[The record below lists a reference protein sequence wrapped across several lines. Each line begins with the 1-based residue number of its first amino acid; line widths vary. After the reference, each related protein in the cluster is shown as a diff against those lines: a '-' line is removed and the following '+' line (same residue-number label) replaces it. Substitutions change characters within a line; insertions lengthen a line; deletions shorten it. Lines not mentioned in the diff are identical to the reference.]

1 MAEPPSDDSLAPPL
15 GRATPYPEHFD
26 PGLLYPMERVAGR
39 SGLLAKGSPRLHG
52 ADLWVAYEL
61 SWLAPGGMPQVA
73 IAEFEVPCDSPRLVE
88 SKSLKLYLNSC
99 NQTVFA
105 GPGAVREQL
114 AADLSA
120 AAGAPVGVRLYSPS
134 GYGRRG
140 LASPPGLCID
150 AAEVAAP
157 PQEPSPECLRTLSGA
172 AVSEVLHSDLLK
184 TNCPVTGQ
192 PDWAT
197 LVVAYRGPPIDRAA
211 LLAYVV
217 SLRRHS
223 DFHEHCVE
231 RIFADLWQR
240 VRPEQLLVA
249 ARYTRRGGIEI
260 NPWRSSR
267 PEATCPVGRLP
278 RQ

>member
-1 MAEPPSDDSLAPPL
+1 
-15 GRATPYPEHFD
+15 
-26 PGLLYPMERVAGR
+26 
-39 SGLLAKGSPRLHG
+39 
-52 ADLWVAYEL
+52 
-61 SWLAPGGMPQVA
+61 MPQVA

-120 AAGAPVGVRLYSPS
+120 AAGAPVGVRLYSLS

>member
-1 MAEPPSDDSLAPPL
+1 MVEPPIDDRCAPPL
-15 GRATPYPEHFD
+15 GRDTPYPERFD
-26 PGLLYPMERVAGR
+26 PGLLYPIERAAGR
-39 SGLLAKGSPRLHG
+39 AELFAPGSPKLYG

-61 SWLAPGGMPQVA
+61 SWLAPGGVPRVA
-73 IAEFEVPCDSPRLVE
+73 IAEFEVPSDSPRLVE

-105 GPGAVREQL
+105 GPEAVRRQL

-120 AAGAPVGVRLYSPS
+120 AAGAPVGVRLYSLAD
-134 GYGRRG
+134 YGRRG
-140 LASPPGLCID
+140 LDAPPGLCVD
-150 AAEVAAP
+150 AAEVANP
-157 PQEPSPECLRTLSGA
+157 PQESCPERLRTRPGA
-172 AVSEVLHSDLLK
+172 VVSEVLHSDLLK

-197 LVVAYRGPPIDRAA
+197 LVVAYRGQPIDRVA
-211 LLAYVV
+211 LLAYIV

-231 RIFADLWQR
+231 RIFQDLWR
-240 VRPEQLLVA
+240 GVRPEQLLVA

-267 PEATCPVGRLP
+267 PEAAAPGGRLP

>member
-1 MAEPPSDDSLAPPL
+1 MVEPPTDDRCAPPL
-15 GRATPYPEHFD
+15 GRATRYPERFD
-26 PGLLYPMERVAGR
+26 PGLLYPIERAAGR
-39 SGLLAKGSPRLHG
+39 AGLFAAGSPRLYG
-52 ADLWVAYEL
+52 ADQWVAYEL
-61 SWLAPGGMPQVA
+61 SWLAPGGVPRVA

-99 NQTVFA
+99 SQTVFA
-105 GPGAVREQL
+105 GPEAVRRQL

-120 AAGAPVGVRLYSPS
+120 AAGAPVGVRLYSLAD
-134 GYGRRG
+134 YGRRG
-140 LASPPGLCID
+140 LAAPPGPSID
-150 AAEVAAP
+150 AAEVADP
-157 PQEPSPECLRTLSGA
+157 PQEPCPERLRTLPGA
-172 AVSEVLHSDLLK
+172 VLSEVLHSDLLK

-197 LVVAYRGPPIDRAA
+197 LVVAYRGAPIDRSA
-211 LLAYVV
+211 LLAYVI

-231 RIFADLWQR
+231 RIFHDLWQR
-240 VRPEQLLVA
+240 VRPEHLLVA

-267 PEATCPVGRLP
+267 PEAAAPGGRLP

>member
-1 MAEPPSDDSLAPPL
+1 MVEPPRDDSSAAPL
-15 GRATPYPEHFD
+15 GRVTRYPERFD
-26 PGLLYPMERVAGR
+26 PGLLYPMERAAGR
-39 SGLLAKGSPRLHG
+39 TGPVAAGSPGLHG

-61 SWLAPGGMPQVA
+61 SWLAPGGVPRVA
-73 IAEFEVPCDSPRLVE
+73 IAEFEVPCDSPRLIE

-105 GPGAVREQL
+105 GPEALRRQL

-120 AAGAPVGVRLYSPS
+120 AAGAPVAVRLYSLAD
-134 GYGRRG
+134 YGRRG
-140 LASPPGLCID
+140 LAAPPGLSID
-150 AAEVAAP
+150 AAEVADPP
-157 PQEPSPECLRTLSGA
+157 PQPCPERLRALPGA
-172 AVSEVLHSDLLK
+172 VVSEVLHSDLLK

-197 LVVAYRGPPIDRAA
+197 LVVAYRGPPIDRGA
-211 LLAYVV
+211 LLAYVI
-217 SLRRHS
+217 SLRHHS

-231 RIFADLWQR
+231 RIFGDLWQR

-267 PEATCPVGRLP
+267 PGAAAPGGRLP

>member
-1 MAEPPSDDSLAPPL
+1 MAESPNDHIAASPL
-15 GRATPYPEHFD
+15 GRTTRYPQRFD
-26 PGLLYPMERVAGR
+26 PGLLHPIERAVGRVA
-39 SGLLAKGSPRLHG
+39 SAPVEARLFG

-61 SWLAPGGMPQVA
+61 SWLSPSGVPQVA
-73 IAEFEVPCDSPRLVE
+73 VAEFDVPCTSPRLIE

-105 GPGAVREQL
+105 GPEAVRGQL

-120 AAGAPVGVRLYSPS
+120 AAGAPVIVRLYRLAD
-134 GYGRRG
+134 YGRRG
-140 LASPPGLCID
+140 LSAPTGACID
-150 AAEVAAP
+150 AAEIEAP
-157 PQEPSPECLRTLSGA
+157 PQTPCPARLGVRPGPV
-172 AVSEVLHSDLLK
+172 VSETLYTDLLK

-197 LVVAYRGPPIDRAA
+197 LVVDYRGTPIDRAG
-211 LLAYVV
+211 LLGYVV
-217 SLRRHS
+217 SLRQHS

-231 RIFADLWQR
+231 RIFADLWQH
-240 VRPEQLLVA
+240 VRPERLLVL

-260 NPWRSSR
+260 NPWRSSA
-267 PEATCPVGRLP
+267 PGISPPVGRLP